1 MTHWVARYCPA
12 CICEPPGRAARPPA
26 LGTLPSR
33 AAGGGKVPVR
43 WVLLP
48 GPGTAGGRL
57 PDCCRLRTPVGGGCT
72 ASVGRSWL
80 GFIYLLF
87 LLNGCRS
94 LCEVDAARDTP
105 QQDGG
110 SPSSGTA
117 PGRCLGPRRG
127 LPRPPR
133 GRRWT
138 RTARGT
144 RPGRGQEPPRLDPA
158 AFAPPPGL
166 GSPRAAPVSSEP
178 PPGRCGRVCRC
189 PHVTPRPGSRVS
201 LPKSQRSAR
210 QEPSGAGSQ
219 TVFLYFIKV

>member
-1 MTHWVARYCPA
+1 MSPRAVLPDPRHWERFPA
-12 CICEPPGRAARPPA
+12 EP
-26 LGTLPSR
+26 R
-33 AAGGGKVPVR
+33 AAGRFPSVG
-43 WVLLP
+43 
-48 GPGTAGGRL
+48 
-57 PDCCRLRTPVGGGCT
+57 CCSRGLAQPGGGCRT
-72 ASVGRSWL
+72 AAGSSRRWEGVAPRPLVAL
-80 GFIYLLF
+80 GWVLFIYFF

-94 LCEVDAARDTP
+94 LCEVDAARGTP

-178 PPGRCGRVCRC
+178 PPGRCGRVCRS
-189 PHVTPRPGSRVS
+189 PRHAPPGLSRVITQI
-201 LPKSQRSAR
+201 PAKRPAGAVRRR
-210 QEPSGAGSQ
+210 QPDS
-219 TVFLYFIKV
+219 FLVLY